1 MIFCSNCGRE
11 NKGEKFCPEC
21 GTNLSSEQRD
31 IEDLSTSGERRNI
44 KVIILSTFL
53 VVAVIAGAAF
63 YFLTK
68 DSASTYINRACESM
82 SQFDPYT
89 KGGDE
94 RLVKAR
100 SLQLTVR
107 EDVEIAQEMDPDLAS
122 PLSRAFATLN
132 EYVDSLEKWEEYL
145 NLHLESYDVSFLALA
160 IAQES
165 NYETLALSLKSQV
178 DSACSR

>member
-1 MIFCSNCGRE
+1 
-11 NKGEKFCPEC
+11 
-21 GTNLSSEQRD
+21 
-31 IEDLSTSGERRNI
+31 
-44 KVIILSTFL
+44 
-53 VVAVIAGAAF
+53 
-63 YFLTK
+63 
-68 DSASTYINRACESM
+68 M

-100 SLQLTVR
+100 SLQLTAR
-107 EDVEIAQEMDPDLAS
+107 EDVETAQEMDPDLAS

-132 EYVDSLEKWEEYL
+132 EYVDSLEKWENYL

-165 NYETLALSLKSQV
+165 NYETLALSFKSQV